1 MYQKTS
7 LGFISEFELQI
18 ILPPSS
24 SSSLSICCPG
34 PQRIIYLATW
44 PPSRVDESPLTPVS
58 WRSPISAVVT
68 FSKIKIIMASHCHGD
83 CLHRRDGI
91 II

>member
-7 LGFISEFELQI
+7 FGFISEFELQI

-44 PPSRVDESPLTPVS
+44 PERDESHL
-58 WRSPISAVVT
+58 
-68 FSKIKIIMASHCHGD
+68 IIADSRFLEESH
-83 CLHRRDGI
+83 
-91 II
+91 